1 MLTIRNINVAWEK
14 RNKIDAY
21 QRKQIARIHRE
32 VIKNYF
38 ADSIK
43 GGVGSPLTQKEV
55 FFWHSYRKSQI
66 SMAWHWMTSLYPFY
80 RPMIMKWAKIH
91 QYHGRA
97 CLVCGEGGVDECWQ
111 MAASCG
117 IVRRRRG
124 NIATEDNRSTISTGQ
139 LLSHKTSFKI
149 DLYLCS
155 LF

>member
-1 MLTIRNINVAWEK
+1 MLNIRIINVAWEK
-14 RNKIDAY
+14 RNKIYAY
-21 QRKQIARIHRE
+21 QLKQIARIHRE
-32 VIKNYF
+32 VIENYF
-38 ADSIK
+38 ADSVK
-43 GGVGSPLTQKEV
+43 GGVGSPLTQKTS

-66 SMAWHWMTSLYPFY
+66 SMARHWMTSRDPFY
-80 RPMIMKWAKIH
+80 RPIMKWAKIH
-91 QYHGRA
+91 QYHGRT

-124 NIATEDNRSTISTGQ
+124 NIATENNRSTISTGQ

-149 DLYLCS
+149 YLYLCS

>member
-1 MLTIRNINVAWEK
+1 MLNIRNINVAWEK
-14 RNKIDAY
+14 RNKICAY
-21 QRKQIARIHRE
+21 KWKQIARIHRD
-32 VIKNYF
+32 VIENYF
-38 ADSIK
+38 ADSVK
-43 GGVGSPLTQKEV
+43 GDVGSPQKEV
-55 FFWHSYRKSQI
+55 FLYSYRKSQI

-80 RPMIMKWAKIH
+80 RPMVMKWAKIH

-139 LLSHKTSFKI
+139 LLSHK
-149 DLYLCS
+149 YLCS